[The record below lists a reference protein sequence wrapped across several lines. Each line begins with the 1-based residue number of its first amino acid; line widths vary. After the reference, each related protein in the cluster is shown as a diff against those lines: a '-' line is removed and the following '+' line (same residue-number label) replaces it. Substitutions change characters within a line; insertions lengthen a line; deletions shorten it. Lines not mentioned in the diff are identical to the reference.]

1 MLSCRTP
8 YSYSRS
14 LKVEGY
20 NRLVVVAE
28 NLHMMQLTLVK
39 DNGIVVEALLCEG
52 PHAVVGLHGEV
63 SVRYASARISVETLW
78 RRVVEAQT
86 AMQMF
91 ALLCARNEECGVTA
105 NLEIDWAHV
114 GVLDM
119 PYDVNLISVETVG
132 HRKIEVIRINLQR
145 LLRFGEGEGNAVG
158 TLSDELEVGV
168 ACKAMTAKAISV
180 SLTAVSVLPQA
191 AYYREEDRRMTVPI
205 LLITI
210 PKVLF
215 SVLIL
220 NGLEFSSVFRDC
232 QHELV
237 VFDLFH
243 NIYVIS
249 FPPKD

>member
-1 MLSCRTP
+1 M
-8 YSYSRS
+8 
-14 LKVEGY
+14 
-20 NRLVVVAE
+20 
-28 NLHMMQLTLVK
+28 
-39 DNGIVVEALLCEG
+39 
-52 PHAVVGLHGEV
+52 
-63 SVRYASARISVETLW
+63 
-78 RRVVEAQT
+78 
-86 AMQMF
+86 
-91 ALLCARNEECGVTA
+91 TA
-105 NLEIDWAHV
+105 NLEIDWAHI

-119 PYDVNLISVETVG
+119 PNDVNLISVETVG
-132 HRKIEVIRINLQR
+132 HSKIEVIRINLQR
-145 LLRFGEGEGNAVG
+145 LLRFGEGKGNAVG
-158 TLSDELEVGV
+158 TLGYELEVGV

-180 SLTAVSVLPQA
+180 SLTTVSVLPQA

-220 NGLEFSSVFRDC
+220 NGLEFSSVFREC